1 MYMLVNKLVK
11 ATEAV
16 ASGGFSAGRVRGA
29 VLLEMGWMPPGC
41 LDAGTHS
48 KHTVYIL
55 FLINNNSKAF

>member
-1 MYMLVNKLVK
+1 MLVNKPVK

-16 ASGGFSAGRVRGA
+16 AGRGFSAGRGRGA
-29 VLLEMGWMPPGC
+29 VPLEMGRMPQGY